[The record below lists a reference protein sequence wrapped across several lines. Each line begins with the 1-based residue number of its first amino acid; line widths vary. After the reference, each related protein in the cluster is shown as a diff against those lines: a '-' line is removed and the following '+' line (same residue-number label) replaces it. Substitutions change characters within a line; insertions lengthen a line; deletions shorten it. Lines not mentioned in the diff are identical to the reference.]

1 MLSVDKDRI
10 RIGGIEYKYLAVTNI
25 EISRRMQEC
34 RISGCFLS
42 MVPSGIV
49 DVLIEW
55 VDANHVHHKH
65 EGTWIDDEVHIEEGV
80 IGND

>member
-1 MLSVDKDRI
+1 MLSVNKDRI
-10 RIGGIEYKYLAVTNI
+10 RIGSIEYKYLAITNI

-34 RISGCFLS
+34 KMSGCF
-42 MVPSGIV
+42 PSGIV

-55 VDANHVHHKH
+55 VDSNHVRHKH